1 MRKRAVFGIAAT
13 LLTLTIVGC
22 AAAPLP
28 GMVAEDARAPAD
40 VPREVE
46 APAREP
52 ADPVTDDAVTERLII
67 RNAMVDIVVQD
78 TEETVA
84 QITAMA
90 DELGGYVIES
100 RLRSFEEGVRAY
112 LRIRVPA
119 ESLDVALDRVREQA
133 LEVNSENIT
142 GQDVT
147 DEYVDLRSRRR
158 HLEAT
163 EERLL
168 AFMDEAEDT
177 EAALEVY
184 DRLQNIQ
191 AQIEQVRGRMEYLEQ
206 SAAMATI
213 ALEITPS
220 RLAQPLQVGRWQPRG
235 TVRDAFASLIRVL
248 QFFVDALIVIVVL
261 IAPVAAVI
269 ALPIIGAFL
278 VIRGL
283 VRRRQKREKQ
293 A

>member
-1 MRKRAVFGIAAT
+1 MRKRAVFGVVAA
-13 LLTLTIVGC
+13 LLTLATVGC

-52 ADPVTDDAVTERLII
+52 ADPVTDDAVTQRLII

-84 QITAMA
+84 EITAMA
-90 DELGGYVIES
+90 DELGGWVIES
-100 RLRSFEEGVRAY
+100 RLRSFEEGVRAH

-119 ESLDVALDRVREQA
+119 ESLDVALERIREQA
-133 LEVNSENIT
+133 LEVNSETIT

-184 DRLQNIQ
+184 DRLQSIQ

-213 ALEITPS
+213 TLEITPS
-220 RLAQPLQVGRWQPRG
+220 RLAQPLQLGRWQPRG

-283 VRRRQKREKQ
+283 LRRRQQREKQ